1 MIFFDTE
8 TNGFKG
14 SSVLSISAIRV
25 DYNHNNQTFSKVAE
39 YDRYYFRNAKEQPSY
54 HAIKVNG
61 LSDDV
66 IAEKRKLADYPRY
79 FKDDVQGFREFC
91 GTSELFV
98 AHNIQFDQHFIPF
111 KLPHTFCTM
120 KTNTGIVNAGWT
132 GKWPKLIEAADH
144 YSIRVDAAN
153 LHSSLYDVLVT
164 FEIFK
169 AMFASNNTKP
179 LVEEFL
185 KKHSKHI

>member
-1 MIFFDTE
+1 MIIFDTE

-25 DYNHNNQTFSKVAE
+25 DFNHANQTFSKVAE
-39 YDRYYFRNAKEQPSY
+39 YDRYYFRSPGEQANF
-54 HAIKVNG
+54 HAIRVNG
-61 LSDDV
+61 LSDNV
-66 IAEKRKLADYPRY
+66 IDKKRSMANYPLHFSDDIPS
-79 FKDDVQGFREFC
+79 FKEFC
-91 GTSELFV
+91 GTSALFV

-111 KLPHTFCTM
+111 KLPNTFCTM
-120 KTNTGIVNAGWT
+120 RTNTGIVNAGWT
-132 GKWPKLIEAADH
+132 GKWPKLSEAANH
-144 YSIRVDAAN
+144 YAINIKEDS

-169 AMFASNNTKP
+169 AMHTCDKTRH

-185 KKHSKHI
+185 RKRV